1 MGCRPHTGQGCPGGP
16 EGSDPKRQPVRD
28 FGETPR
34 LGGASS
40 GQGLVCQT
48 PLGWSVACV

>member
-1 MGCRPHTGQGCPGGP
+1 MQAPCWAGVSRWAG
-16 EGSDPKRQPVRD
+16 GSDPKRQPVRD

-34 LGGASS
+34 LGGASK

-48 PLGWSVACV
+48 PLGWEVSCA